1 MKTLG
6 EIIKSYREEKNISMD
21 KFSELSG
28 LSKGY
33 ISMLEKNKNPR
44 TGDPIVPSL
53 ETYKSVS
60 KAINISVDNLIKLV
74 DGDEEV
80 IINEAFPDSFA
91 TPKEAM
97 NFMLNQAVV
106 MGFNGLDIT
115 KLSEEEQIQYANDML
130 EMMKLV
136 SLKYKDKK

>member
-1 MKTLG
+1 MKKPLREFLKDRRKELRLSQDEVAEYIGVTKSAISRWESG
-6 EIIKSYREEKNISMD
+6 DIKNMGVD
-21 KFSELSG
+21 KLRKYAHV
-28 LSKGY
+28 LN
-33 ISMLEKNKNPR
+33 L
-44 TGDPIVPSL
+44 DPM
-53 ETYKSVS
+53 
-60 KAINISVDNLIKLV
+60 
-74 DGDEEV
+74 V
-80 IINEAFPDSFA
+80 IINYEEDDSEEFQYFTSA
-91 TPKEAM
+91 KEAM